1 MIVGRFIDGDA
12 LSRSLAAVRERS
24 ASTGLMDS
32 LHDVLAA
39 SRQLFAASGCG
50 IMMVDDSSL
59 LCAVAATDEPGRL
72 LEVCQEEAGHGPC
85 VDALTFDRIV
95 RTADLASDE
104 RWPELPRDLPDAG
117 VRAVLGIPL
126 HVDRVPVGSLNV
138 YRHQPS
144 EWSQSEIAALGG
156 YAQLIEGFLQAA
168 LQAREREELAVQL
181 QHALNHRVMI
191 ERAVGVIM
199 GRDRIGAVE
208 AYAKLRRAARSAE
221 RKVADLA
228 AELLA
233 GIPATGSGPARA
245 GELRRGDR

>member
-1 MIVGRFIDGDA
+1 
-12 LSRSLAAVRERS
+12 
-24 ASTGLMDS
+24 MDS
-32 LHDVLAA
+32 LNDVLAA

-72 LEVCQEEAGHGPC
+72 LRSIRDRARPVF
-85 VDALTFDRIV
+85 DALTFDRVV
-95 RTADLASDE
+95 RAADLASDE
-104 RWPELPRDLPDAG
+104 RWPELPRDLPDVG

-138 YRHQPS
+138 YRHRPGDWS
-144 EWSQSEIAALGG
+144 ESEIAALEG

-168 LQAREREELAVQL
+168 LQAREREELAGQL

-208 AYAKLRRAARSAE
+208 ASTSCAVPPGTRSARS
-221 RKVADLA
+221 RTSPRSCSPRSRQRVAGRPVRASCTGAFARLA
-228 AELLA
+228 LRL
-233 GIPATGSGPARA
+233 GPP
-245 GELRRGDR
+245 